1 MLQCEKEH
9 GASKNAR
16 CSSVAYH
23 RFFAICLLA
32 VILES
37 PYSRVHGLDTPMNT
51 WNTYNADV
59 THACLFIVFGSKNT
73 SICVNSAPVI
83 RFDQVKRSLPVPR
96 RCLNNFAQ
104 VRSSF

>member
-37 PYSRVHGLDTPMNT
+37 PYSRVHGLDTPT
-51 WNTYNADV
+51 TYMFIYCV
-59 THACLFIVFGSKNT
+59 WFQTHINLRQLGPCHQI
-73 SICVNSAPVI
+73 
-83 RFDQVKRSLPVPR
+83 
-96 RCLNNFAQ
+96 
-104 VRSSF
+104 